1 MKKVTGALAVLLAL
15 TLTGCAG
22 GAEEESGERPA
33 PVASESAA
41 PLVAETPT
49 AEPSLPSVESEFVA
63 LVRESLPA
71 NTLIPNATDDQ
82 LIAAG
87 NEACERLRAGETSDT
102 ITLIDG
108 EQKNG
113 ADIYADSG
121 AIITSARLTL
131 CTDQIS

>member
-22 GAEEESGERPA
+22 SAEDAGDERTA
-33 PVASESAA
+33 PVSSESAA

-49 AEPSLPSVESEFVA
+49 AEPEESDAEAKFIA
-63 LVRESLPA
+63 LVGESLPV
-71 NTLIPNATDDQ
+71 NTIIPDATDEQ
-82 LIAAG
+82 LISAG
-87 NEACERLRAGETSDT
+87 MEACERLRAGETSDT

-113 ADIYADSG
+113 ADLYADSS
-121 AIITSARLTL
+121 AIITAARLTL
-131 CTDQIS
+131 CPDQV